1 MGTLEILLI
10 CVEVQKGEKCM
21 KVGVFTRMPL
31 MFYSGGAEV
40 QAEKTVKWL
49 RLQGVEVHY
58 VEFGAWGA
66 KPDIFHFFGFCLPDL
81 VREAAARAL
90 VVVSPI
96 YYSRNQY
103 EIAKTKLLRRV
114 PFTVHRSQWRSLC
127 LARCLMPNS
136 LAEKRQLLCHW
147 GLDEDKIRVVPNGV
161 DEDFIGKA
169 PSRFREKFLPD
180 LPPEERFV
188 LSAARIEKRKN
199 TLLLIKAALKMRFP
213 LVLAGQRS
221 FVKDEGTYIR
231 EVMDLVE
238 SSSGLVRY
246 LGPLSRE
253 DLREGYAA
261 AYVHA
266 LPSSLETPG
275 LASLEAGL
283 NGANLVVGDC
293 PPVRE
298 YFEGLADFSD
308 GNLEGICSAIERAL
322 SRPRDA
328 FGQSRQIRE
337 RYSWRKVAEETYR
350 GYEDVL
356 GRARA

>member
-10 CVEVQKGEKCM
+10 CAEVQKGEKCM

-136 LAEKRQLLCHW
+136 LAEKRQLLCQVKSQNCCKF
-147 GLDEDKIRVVPNGV
+147 GSGY
-161 DEDFIGKA
+161 
-169 PSRFREKFLPD
+169 RFT
-180 LPPEERFV
+180 
-188 LSAARIEKRKN
+188 ATA
-199 TLLLIKAALKMRFP
+199 
-213 LVLAGQRS
+213 
-221 FVKDEGTYIR
+221 
-231 EVMDLVE
+231 
-238 SSSGLVRY
+238 SG
-246 LGPLSRE
+246 
-253 DLREGYAA
+253 
-261 AYVHA
+261 
-266 LPSSLETPG
+266 
-275 LASLEAGL
+275 
-283 NGANLVVGDC
+283 
-293 PPVRE
+293 
-298 YFEGLADFSD
+298 
-308 GNLEGICSAIERAL
+308 
-322 SRPRDA
+322 
-328 FGQSRQIRE
+328 
-337 RYSWRKVAEETYR
+337 
-350 GYEDVL
+350 
-356 GRARA
+356 